1 MRSFLLVGRIV
12 SFPFRALLGLVLRRP
27 LSRATEDLSASGER
41 VVIPPAPAKFTGA
54 SWSRRPR
61 GDGIIALTENAV
73 RFWPVFGRPI
83 HIPWEEIQVV
93 QLADWF
99 QGYWRARSR
108 HLVLELSGERRIGF
122 ILTSPEEWGQAL
134 RRS

>member
-41 VVIPPAPAKFTGA
+41 ILIPPAPAKFTGA
-54 SWSRRPR
+54 FWGRRPR
-61 GDGIIALTENAV
+61 GDGIIALTENAL

-83 HIPWEEIQVV
+83 LIPRGEIQGVEV
-93 QLADWF
+93 ADWF
-99 QGYWRARSR
+99 QGYWRAGSR
-108 HLVLELSGERRIGF
+108 HLVLELSGKRRIGF
-122 ILTSPEEWGQAL
+122 IVPSPEEWVQAL
-134 RRS
+134 RRN